1 MITTRVLASVLLGV
15 NEQVNCSNCVS
26 AFGSAGSFSAGVHGR
41 YNITDS
47 LSILGGIAYAQFNE
61 NGFNVTS
68 APIGAF
74 ALRYDFTEWGK
85 SRPFFDIGTVLS
97 PDQHVSYM
105 RSYTSSLGPT
115 QVTSNTTSSNYS
127 VFERAGWIV
136 RVTPRDEFAV
146 AGELW
151 QGWQRVR
158 GYQELATLA
167 NPFSAT
173 IADSTDRINLARI
186 GAQWTH
192 LFGNFIEVNVNGGFV
207 QSFTSSTGLQAAVV
221 GVGNIL
227 PTFGN
232 QHWFELGGRVGAR
245 LTKNMT
251 ADVFVDGTLGPYPVG
266 NTVHGGVGLR
276 VNY

>member
-41 YNITDS
+41 YNITDN
-47 LSILGGIAYAQFNE
+47 LSFLGGIAYAQFSE

-74 ALRYDFTEWGK
+74 ALRYDFTDWGK

-97 PDQHVSYM
+97 PDQHVSYY
-105 RSYTSSLGPT
+105 RSYFSSLGPT
-115 QVTSNTTSSNYS
+115 QVVSNTTSSNYS

-136 RVTPRDEFAV
+136 RVTPRDEVAV

-192 LFGNFIEVNVNGGFV
+192 LFGNYIEVNVNGGFV
-207 QSFTSSTGLQAAVV
+207 QSFASSTGLQAAVV

-227 PTFGN
+227 PTFGS
-232 QHWFELGGRVGAR
+232 QHWFELGGRIGAR

-276 VNY
+276 INY

>member
-85 SRPFFDIGTVLS
+85 SRPFFDVGTVLS
-97 PDQHVSYM
+97 PDQHVSYCVPTSPASDRR
-105 RSYTSSLGPT
+105 RS
-115 QVTSNTTSSNYS
+115 VSNTTSSNYS
-127 VFERAGWIV
+127 VFERAGWIA

-207 QSFTSSTGLQAAVV
+207 QSFASSTGLQAAVV

-276 VNY
+276 INY

>member
-1 MITTRVLASVLLGV
+1 MITTRVLASVLLGI

-26 AFGSAGSFSAGVHGR
+26 VFGSAGSFSAGVHGR

-85 SRPFFDIGTVLS
+85 SRPFFDIGAVLS
-97 PDQHVSYM
+97 PDQHVSYR
-105 RSYTSSLGPT
+105 RSYISSLGL
-115 QVTSNTTSSNYS
+115 TTVSSDTTASNYS

-158 GYQELATLA
+158 GYQEIATLA
-167 NPFSAT
+167 NPFSAM
-173 IADSTDRINLARI
+173 IADGTDRINLARI

-207 QSFTSSTGLQAAVV
+207 QSFASSTGLQAAIV
-221 GVGNIL
+221 GVGNVL

-232 QHWFELGGRVGAR
+232 QHWMELGGRIGAR
-245 LTKNMT
+245 LSRTVT
-251 ADVFVDGTLGPYPVG
+251 ADVFVNGTLGPYPVG

-276 VNY
+276 INY

>member
-1 MITTRVLASVLLGV
+1 MITTRVLANVLLGV

-47 LSILGGIAYAQFNE
+47 LSILGGLAYAQFSE
-61 NGFNVTS
+61 DGFNVTS

-97 PDQHVSYM
+97 PDQHVNYM
-105 RSYTSSLGPT
+105 RSYISSVGLT
-115 QVTSNTTSSNYS
+115 QITSNTTASNYS
-127 VFERAGWIV
+127 VFERAGWII

-146 AGELW
+146 SGELW

-173 IADSTDRINLARI
+173 IADSTDRINLARV

-192 LFGNFIEVNVNGGFV
+192 LFGTFIEVNVNGGFV
-207 QSFTSSTGLQAAVV
+207 QSFASSTGLQVAVV

-232 QHWFELGGRVGAR
+232 QHWFELGGRIGAR

-276 VNY
+276 INY

>member
-1 MITTRVLASVLLGV
+1 MVTNRVLGTVLLGV
-15 NEQVNCSNCVS
+15 NEQVNCSDCVS
-26 AFGSAGSFSAGVHGR
+26 AFGSAGSFSAGIHGR
-41 YNITDS
+41 KELTPNLS
-47 LSILGGIAYAQFNE
+47 LLAGIAYTQYSE
-61 NGFNVTS
+61 GGYSVTS

-105 RSYTSSLGPT
+105 RSYISSVGLT
-115 QVTSNTTSSNYS
+115 QLTSNTTSSNYS

-207 QSFTSSTGLQAAVV
+207 QSFASSTGLQAAVV

-276 VNY
+276 INY

>member
-1 MITTRVLASVLLGV
+1 MITTRVLANVLLGV

-26 AFGSAGSFSAGVHGR
+26 AFGSAGSFTAGVHGR

-47 LSILGGIAYAQFNE
+47 LSILGGLAYAQFNE

-97 PDQHVSYM
+97 PNQHVSYL
-105 RSYTSSLGPT
+105 RSYISSLGPT

-146 AGELW
+146 SGELW

-158 GYQELATLA
+158 GYQEITTLA
-167 NPFSAT
+167 NPFSASIT
-173 IADSTDRINLARI
+173 DSTDRINLARV

-192 LFGNFIEVNVNGGFV
+192 LFGNFVEVNVNGGFV
-207 QSFTSSTGLQAAVV
+207 QSFASSTGLQAAVV

-245 LTKNMT
+245 LSKNMT
-251 ADVFVDGTLGPYPVG
+251 ADVFVNGTLGPYPVG

>member
-1 MITTRVLASVLLGV
+1 M
-15 NEQVNCSNCVS
+15 
-26 AFGSAGSFSAGVHGR
+26 
-41 YNITDS
+41 
-47 LSILGGIAYAQFNE
+47 
-61 NGFNVTS
+61 
-68 APIGAF
+68 
-74 ALRYDFTEWGK
+74 
-85 SRPFFDIGTVLS
+85 LS
-97 PDQHVSYM
+97 PDQHVNYM
-105 RSYTSSLGPT
+105 RSYISSVGLT
-115 QVTSNTTSSNYS
+115 QITSNTTSSNYS

-136 RVTPRDEFAV
+136 RVTPRDEVAV

-207 QSFTSSTGLQAAVV
+207 QSFASSTGLQAAVV

-276 VNY
+276 INY

>member
-97 PDQHVSYM
+97 PNQHVSYM
-105 RSYTSSLGPT
+105 RSYISSIGPT
-115 QVTSNTTSSNYS
+115 QVISDTRSSNYS

-136 RVTPRDEFAV
+136 RVSPRDEFAV
-146 AGELW
+146 SGELW

-158 GYQELATLA
+158 GYQEITTLA
-167 NPFSAT
+167 NPFTAS
-173 IADSTDRINLARI
+173 IADSTDRINLARV

-207 QSFTSSTGLQAAVV
+207 QSFASSTGLQAAVV

-232 QHWFELGGRVGAR
+232 QHWVELGGRVGAR

-251 ADVFVDGTLGPYPVG
+251 ADVFVNGTLGPYPVG

-276 VNY
+276 INY

>member
-41 YNITDS
+41 YNITDN
-47 LSILGGIAYAQFNE
+47 LSFLGGIAYAQFSE

-74 ALRYDFTEWGK
+74 ALRYDFTDWGK

-97 PDQHVSYM
+97 PNQHVSYM
-105 RSYTSSLGPT
+105 RSYISSLGPT

-127 VFERAGWIV
+127 VFERAGWIF
-136 RVTPRDEFAV
+136 RVSPRDEFAV
-146 AGELW
+146 SGELW

-158 GYQELATLA
+158 GYQELTTLA

-173 IADSTDRINLARI
+173 IADSTDRINLARV

-192 LFGNFIEVNVNGGFV
+192 LFGTFVEVNVNGGFV
-207 QSFTSSTGLQAAVV
+207 QSFASSTGLQAAVV

-232 QHWFELGGRVGAR
+232 QHWFELGGRIGAR

-276 VNY
+276 INY

>member
-26 AFGSAGSFSAGVHGR
+26 TFGSAGSFSAGVHGR

-61 NGFNVTS
+61 SGFKVIS

-85 SRPFFDIGTVLS
+85 SRPFFDVGAVFS
-97 PDQHVSYM
+97 PDQHVSYR
-105 RSYTSSLGPT
+105 RSYISSLGPST
-115 QVTSNTTSSNYS
+115 ITSNTDASNYS
-127 VFERAGWIV
+127 VFERAGWLV
-136 RVTPRDEFAV
+136 RPTLRDEFAV

-167 NPFSAT
+167 NPFGAT
-173 IADSTDRINLARI
+173 LADGTDRINLARI

-192 LFGNFIEVNVNGGFV
+192 LFGNFIEVNINGGFV
-207 QSFTSSTGLQAAVV
+207 QSFGSSSGLQAAIA
-221 GVGNIL
+221 GLGNVL
-227 PTFGN
+227 PSFGN
-232 QHWFELGGRVGAR
+232 QHWAELGGRIGAR
-245 LTKNMT
+245 LSKNMT
-251 ADVFVDGTLGPYPVG
+251 ADVFVNGTLGPYPVG

-276 VNY
+276 INY

>member
-1 MITTRVLASVLLGV
+1 MITTRVLANVLLGV

-26 AFGSAGSFSAGVHGR
+26 AFGSAGSFSAGVYGR

-47 LSILGGIAYAQFNE
+47 LSILGGLAYAQFNE

-85 SRPFFDIGTVLS
+85 SRPFFDVGTVLS
-97 PDQHVSYM
+97 PDQHVSYY
-105 RSYTSSLGPT
+105 RSYISSIGPT
-115 QVTSNTTSSNYS
+115 SITSNTTASNYS

-158 GYQELATLA
+158 GYQEITTLA
-167 NPFSAT
+167 NPFSAS
-173 IADSTDRINLARI
+173 IADSTDRINLARV

-192 LFGNFIEVNVNGGFV
+192 LFGNFVEVNVNGGFV
-207 QSFTSSTGLQAAVV
+207 QSFASSTGLQAAVV

-245 LTKNMT
+245 LSKNLT
-251 ADVFVDGTLGPYPVG
+251 ADVFVNGTLGPYPVG

-276 VNY
+276 INY

>member
-1 MITTRVLASVLLGV
+1 MITTRVLANVLLGV

-47 LSILGGIAYAQFNE
+47 LSILGGLAYAQFSE

-97 PDQHVSYM
+97 PDQHVSYY
-105 RSYTSSLGPT
+105 RSYISSIGPT
-115 QVTSNTTSSNYS
+115 SVTSNTRASNYS

-136 RVTPRDEFAV
+136 RLTPRDELAV
-146 AGELW
+146 SGELW

-158 GYQELATLA
+158 GYQEITTLA

-173 IADSTDRINLARI
+173 IADSTDRINLARV

-192 LFGNFIEVNVNGGFV
+192 LFGNFVEVNVNGGLV
-207 QSFTSSTGLQAAVV
+207 QSFASSTGLQAAVV

-251 ADVFVDGTLGPYPVG
+251 ADVFVNGTLGPYPVG

>member
-1 MITTRVLASVLLGV
+1 V

-85 SRPFFDIGTVLS
+85 SRPFFDVGVVLS
-97 PDQHVSYM
+97 PDQHVSYY
-105 RSYTSSLGPT
+105 RSYISSIGPT
-115 QVTSNTTSSNYS
+115 QVVSDTTSSNYS

-136 RVTPRDEFAV
+136 RLTPRDEVAV

-207 QSFTSSTGLQAAVV
+207 QSFASSTGLQAAVV

-266 NTVHGGVGLR
+266 NTVHGGIGLR

>member
-1 MITTRVLASVLLGV
+1 MVTTRVLASVLLGV

-26 AFGSAGSFSAGVHGR
+26 AFGSAGSFSSGVHGR
-41 YNITDS
+41 YNITNS
-47 LSILGGIAYAQFNE
+47 LSILGGLAYAQFNE

-97 PDQHVSYM
+97 PNQHVSYL
-105 RSYTSSLGPT
+105 RSYISSIGPT
-115 QVTSNTTSSNYS
+115 QITSNTTSSNYS

-146 AGELW
+146 SGELW

-158 GYQELATLA
+158 GYQEFTTLA
-167 NPFSAT
+167 NPFSAS

-207 QSFTSSTGLQAAVV
+207 QSFASSTGLQAAVV

-232 QHWFELGGRVGAR
+232 QHWVELGGRVGAR
-245 LTKNMT
+245 LSKNMT
-251 ADVFVDGTLGPYPVG
+251 ADVFVNGTLGPYPVG

-276 VNY
+276 INY

>member
-85 SRPFFDIGTVLS
+85 SRPFFDVGVVVS
-97 PDQHVSYM
+97 PDQHVSYY
-105 RSYTSSLGPT
+105 RSYISSLGPT
-115 QVTSNTTSSNYS
+115 QVVSNTTSSNYS

-173 IADSTDRINLARI
+173 IADSTDRINLVRI

-207 QSFTSSTGLQAAVV
+207 QSFASSTGLQAAVV
-221 GVGNIL
+221 GIGNIL